1 MFLVSHDRAFL
12 DNVVTSTLAAEG
24 DGVWRESVGGYSD
37 WVEQSARS
45 AALQA
50 ARKPEQKAAEPVKGK
65 DSREA
70 RGANRTVKLSYK
82 EQRELDGLPERI
94 AALETE
100 QKVISAQLAD
110 GSLYVSDAPKAAQL
124 GTRHD
129 EIEMELLEAL
139 ERWEVLEAKSKGEG
153 A

>member
-1 MFLVSHDRAFL
+1 
-12 DNVVTSTLAAEG
+12 
-24 DGVWRESVGGYSD
+24 SVGGYSD

-45 AALQA
+45 AALQV

-100 QKVISAQLAD
+100 QKAISAQLED
-110 GSLYVSDAPKAAQL
+110 GSL
-124 GTRHD
+124 
-129 EIEMELLEAL
+129 
-139 ERWEVLEAKSKGEG
+139 
-153 A
+153 